1 MFAAPRFPIRSPGW
15 RRAQWPAARGGR
27 QRPRWVGNY
36 PVLHG
41 ASPCKGLGVG
51 GNSSRSFDFD
61 DWYGACPEKAVG
73 KLSPRGEQPVTKF
86 IVHCSVAI
94 LLILIA
100 ASLCP
105 AAEDMGIITGSD
117 KGTYYQFGLDL
128 QKLSKPTGVNLTVHT
143 SKGSIENI
151 FAVYQR
157 PGVQMGIVQSDV
169 LAFVARVQSD
179 PVLQRIAKKTR
190 MVFPLYNE
198 EAHVLGRKG
207 IRDFDDL
214 GGKRVAIG
222 RDGSGTYLT
231 ARLLFKLSEVA
242 PSEMVPIDTGEA
254 LRELKAGRIDA
265 MFYVAGYPLKLLKD
279 DVTEKDGLELI
290 PITNKSI
297 TEFYP
302 RAEIPA
308 NVYEWQRTPV
318 NSVAVK
324 AVLVSFDFRRKDCD
338 NVGRFAQTISRQ
350 MSWLLQNGHS
360 KWKVV
365 DLNYP
370 LKGWEQYDCVR
381 KYVGTA
387 APAGTASP
395 VKSGQNENPVFNA
408 IKGLLDE

>member
-1 MFAAPRFPIRSPGW
+1 M
-15 RRAQWPAARGGR
+15 
-27 QRPRWVGNY
+27 
-36 PVLHG
+36 
-41 ASPCKGLGVG
+41 K
-51 GNSSRSFDFD
+51 
-61 DWYGACPEKAVG
+61 
-73 KLSPRGEQPVTKF
+73 KF
-86 IVHCSVAI
+86 IIHCSAAI
-94 LLILIA
+94 LMILIA

-105 AAEDMGIITGSD
+105 AAEEMGIITGSD

-128 QKLSKPTGVNLTVHT
+128 QKLTKPTGVNLTVHT

-169 LAFVARVQSD
+169 LAFVSRVQSD
-179 PVLQRIAKKTR
+179 PVLSRIAKKTR
-190 MVFPLYNE
+190 MIFPLYNE
-198 EAHVLGRKG
+198 EVHL
-207 IRDFDDL
+207 L
-214 GGKRVAIG
+214 GKRVAIG
-222 RDGSGTYLT
+222 REGSGTYLT
-231 ARLLFKLSEVA
+231 ARLLFKLSEVT

-254 LRELKAGRIDA
+254 LAELKAGRVDA
-265 MFYVAGYPLKLLKD
+265 MFYVAGYPVKLLKE

-290 PITNKSI
+290 PISNKSI

-308 NVYEWQRTPV
+308 NVYEWQPTPV

-338 NVGRFAQTISRQ
+338 TVGRFAQTMARQ
-350 MSWLLQNGHS
+350 MSWLLQNGHP

-370 LKGWEQYDCVR
+370 LKGWDQYDCVR

-387 APAGTASP
+387 TAAAPATSAKAS
-395 VKSGQNENPVFNA
+395 QNENPVFNA